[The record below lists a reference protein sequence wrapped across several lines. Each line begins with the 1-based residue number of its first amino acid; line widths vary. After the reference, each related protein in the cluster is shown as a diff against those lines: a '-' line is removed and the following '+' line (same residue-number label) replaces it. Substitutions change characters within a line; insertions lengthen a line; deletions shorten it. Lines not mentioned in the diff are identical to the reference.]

1 MTKIFKNQ
9 SLRKINLFGLLFVIV
24 LFSLFIFSVLYNS
37 YYQYKKDIE
46 ILEIEYVKSQKKFI
60 ELETKR
66 ALKYIEYKYKKESHK
81 PKDVLQA
88 EITEVI
94 EKMRN
99 EGDGTGYIFIY
110 TFDGVNIA
118 DPILKENSGKNL
130 LNFTDL
136 DGKKV
141 IYELI
146 KISQQPNGGYVNY
159 VWNKP
164 TTNQPSPKISYAIS
178 YKPLGW
184 MLGSGVYLDDIKEII
199 EAKKEE
205 HLNKIF
211 QYLFSTILIVIV
223 IFVLGFVIYR
233 YFMSI
238 IEDDIQ
244 LIRQS
249 SLDLNLIEVNNIA
262 FKEFKEVANHINV
275 MNENL
280 QDLNKNLEQKVQKRT
295 LELEKAKEYALSIV
309 QKQDRFIK
317 DAIHEINT
325 PLGII
330 IINIDLYNL
339 KYGKNKYLGK
349 IEAGAKIIHN
359 IYNDLEYMIKKDR
372 IEYPKQELNFT
383 SFMKE
388 RVEFFSEIA
397 IGNELNFK
405 LDIENNIFTN
415 INPIHLQ
422 RIIDNTFSNAIKYS
436 FSHKNIKV
444 KLYKNDDFKILE
456 VSNYGKP
463 ILNPEKL
470 FKRYYRED
478 NSRGGFGIG
487 LSIIKEICDKNN
499 VEIKVISNDGL
510 VTFRYYF
517 I

>member
-1 MTKIFKNQ
+1 
-9 SLRKINLFGLLFVIV
+9 
-24 LFSLFIFSVLYNS
+24 
-37 YYQYKKDIE
+37 
-46 ILEIEYVKSQKKFI
+46 
-60 ELETKR
+60 
-66 ALKYIEYKYKKESHK
+66 
-81 PKDVLQA
+81 
-88 EITEVI
+88 
-94 EKMRN
+94 
-99 EGDGTGYIFIY
+99 
-110 TFDGVNIA
+110 
-118 DPILKENSGKNL
+118 
-130 LNFTDL
+130 
-136 DGKKV
+136 
-141 IYELI
+141 
-146 KISQQPNGGYVNY
+146 
-159 VWNKP
+159 
-164 TTNQPSPKISYAIS
+164 
-178 YKPLGW
+178 
-184 MLGSGVYLDDIKEII
+184 
-199 EAKKEE
+199 
-205 HLNKIF
+205 LNKIF

-223 IFVLGFVIYR
+223 IFVLGFFIYR